1 MNERN
6 GEWGVGGG
14 AWNNGSPAE
23 HTISDS
29 PSHDSLEERKSGG
42 QTSEPS
48 ISPDL
53 LPGADLPPAAT
64 PRVGLAPDSGD
75 DPESDPT
82 IAEDE
87 PVAPGTT
94 QAPLTP
100 PEPDIDPVYVDRSD
114 HPISRRRIPE
124 NVLKV
129 LYRLHR
135 SGYRA
140 YLCGGSVRDLLMSGT
155 PKDFDIA
162 TDAHPAEIR
171 RLFRNS
177 RIIGRRFRLVHII
190 FQDMLVEVAT
200 FRREPE
206 RADDAAELL
215 ITDDNTFGSPLQ
227 DARRRDFTINALF
240 YNIADFSVI
249 DYVGGLEDVEAK
261 RVRVIGDP
269 DVRFREDP
277 VRMMRAVEFASRLGF
292 SIEPATWDAIL
303 RHKNEIL
310 KASAPRVSEEIL
322 DLLRRGWSRG
332 AVQLMVD
339 TGLLDPLLPEVYK
352 SIASG
357 RAPYFWKML
366 EVLDRTVQAGRRIS
380 DPVLLSVMFLPWILQ
395 ELETEESRRQT
406 KMKTSDVIVFIRDL
420 IQPMCT
426 RMSLAAGTR
435 HQIETALDTL
445 WRLLEPPVDRRAQIR
460 FVFREP
466 FNDALAL
473 LELYALSSGKYVE
486 VFRLWREFA
495 QRARRVAEDSDTPLP
510 AAKRKRRRR

>member
-1 MNERN
+1 MSDRN
-6 GEWGVGGG
+6 GDWEIK
-14 AWNNGSPAE
+14 AETEASTADPYAADDSETGSFAPPVTA
-23 HTISDS
+23 D
-29 PSHDSLEERKSGG
+29 PGPV
-42 QTSEPS
+42 EPS
-48 ISPDL
+48 
-53 LPGADLPPAAT
+53 
-64 PRVGLAPDSGD
+64 
-75 DPESDPT
+75 
-82 IAEDE
+82 
-87 PVAPGTT
+87 
-94 QAPLTP
+94 TP
-100 PEPDIDPVYVDRSD
+100 PEDALPDEPGIVVDRSD

-206 RADDAAELL
+206 RNEDVAELL

-249 DYVGGLEDVEAK
+249 DYIGGLEDLEAK

-277 VRMMRAVEFASRLGF
+277 VRMMRAIEFASRLGF
-292 SIEPATWDAIL
+292 QIEPATYDAIL

-322 DLLRRGWSRG
+322 ELLRRGWSRG
-332 AVQLMVD
+332 AIRLMMD
-339 TGLLDPLLPEVYK
+339 TGLLDPLAPEVFK
-352 SIASG
+352 AISVE

-366 EVLDRTVQAGRRIS
+366 EVLDRTVQAGRKIS
-380 DPVLLSVMFLPWILQ
+380 DPVLLSVLFLPWILQ
-395 ELETEESRRQT
+395 ELEREEAGRETR
-406 KMKTSDVIVFIRDL
+406 MKIGEVILFIRDL
-420 IQPMCT
+420 IQPMCI

-435 HQIETALDTL
+435 HQIESALEAL
-445 WRLLEPPVDRRAQIR
+445 WRLLEPPVDRRTQFK
-460 FVFREP
+460 FVYREP

-473 LELYALSSGKYVE
+473 LELYALSSGKYVD
-486 VFRLWREFA
+486 VFRQWQQFA
-495 QRARRVAEDSDTPLP
+495 QRVRRSGEGEEKPPP
-510 AAKRKRRRR
+510 AKRRRRRRS